1 MLHDPKADNHP
12 AVVATVLAPG
22 TACDYSFFEQR
33 LVDRSLLE
41 LSVAVRTLRLAWL
54 AVPVG
59 ESRRGGY
66 YPVSCSC
73 FALAVRDELA
83 KLDGFPDVRV
93 REATAPA
100 REHLVEWGDPS
111 PLLDPGCGEDA
122 VNEFYGFHRRADRA
136 RPAAQRG
143 H

>member
-1 MLHDPKADNHP
+1 MFHNPEADDHP

-33 LVDRSLLE
+33 LVDRSLLG

-59 ESRRGGY
+59 ESRRGGFY
-66 YPVSCSC
+66 TVSCSC
-73 FALAVRDELA
+73 FALAVREALA
-83 KLDGFPDVRV
+83 ELDGFPNVRL

-100 REHLVEWGDPS
+100 REHLVEWGGPSPMLDPS
-111 PLLDPGCGEDA
+111 CDA
-122 VNEFYGFHRRADRA
+122 AVVNEFFGFRPSADRSL
-136 RPAAQRG
+136 PAAHCG